1 MMRGDPMQ
9 ARFALDMQGLERLKQ
24 GAARDPGGQLRE
36 AANQFEGLFLHRMI
50 QAMRDAVPRSG
61 LTDSSQMRFYESLY
75 DQQLSQ
81 HLAGRGVGLADQLV
95 AQLSKYVDHGDIARG
110 TPRALPGVAASGA
123 DAAAP
128 EATVA
133 PPPVSG
139 APANRS
145 AAVGPRTDLEAPRP
159 PLRAAANTTP
169 PSGRSAPQAFIDE
182 LLTPARDA
190 ARRTGVPAPLILAQ
204 AALETGWGRHR
215 ITTEDG
221 ADSHNLFGIKAGA
234 DWRGRTTDVT
244 THEYIDGQRVR
255 RVERFR
261 VYDSYQDAFADHG
274 RLLTG
279 NDRYAGV
286 LRAGD
291 TGQAARALQ
300 DGGYATDP
308 AYADK
313 LVRLMDQIGGM
324 TGDARLI
331 AGEAAP
337 TR

>member
-1 MMRGDPMQ
+1 MMGGDPMQ
-9 ARFALDMQGLERLKQ
+9 ARFALDVQGLERLKQ

-95 AQLSKYVDHGDIARG
+95 AQLSKYVDNGDIARG
-110 TPRALPGVAASGA
+110 TPRALPGVPAAASPA
-123 DAAAP
+123 PPAAAP
-128 EATVA
+128 
-133 PPPVSG
+133 
-139 APANRS
+139 ANVTS
-145 AAVGPRTDLEAPRP
+145 AGERTAVDAPRP
-159 PLRAAANTTP
+159 PLRAAANATAP
-169 PSGRSAPQAFIDE
+169 AGRSAPEAFIDE

-291 TGQAARALQ
+291 NGQAARALQ

-324 TGDARLI
+324 TGDQRRI
-331 AGEAAP
+331 AGDAAP
-337 TR
+337 AR

>member
-1 MMRGDPMQ
+1 MINGDPTQ

-95 AQLSKYVDHGDIARG
+95 AQLSKYVDKADIAQG
-110 TPRALPGVAASGA
+110 TPRALPGVSAAG
-123 DAAAP
+123 AAAP
-128 EATVA
+128 SA
-133 PPPVSG
+133 
-139 APANRS
+139 APARP
-145 AAVGPRTDLEAPRP
+145 AADAVERRAVDAPRP
-159 PLRAAANTTP
+159 PLRAAANTP
-169 PSGRSAPQAFIDE
+169 ASAGQSAPEAFINE

-221 ADSHNLFGIKAGA
+221 ADSHNLFGIKAGSG
-234 DWRGRTTDVT
+234 WRGRTTEVT

-279 NDRYAGV
+279 NQRYAGV
-286 LRAGD
+286 AAAAD
-291 TGQAARALQ
+291 PADAARALQ
-300 DGGYATDP
+300 RGGYATDP

-313 LVRLMDQIGGM
+313 LVRLMDQIGAM
-324 TGDARLI
+324 AGDERLI
-331 AGEAAP
+331 AAETTAP
-337 TR
+337 ISAP

>member
-1 MMRGDPMQ
+1 MMGGDSMQ
-9 ARFALDMQGLERLKQ
+9 ARFALDVQGLERLKQ

-95 AQLSKYVDHGDIARG
+95 AQLSKYVDNGDIAQG
-110 TPRALPGVAASGA
+110 TPRALPGVPAAAS
-123 DAAAP
+123 P
-128 EATVA
+128 A
-133 PPPVSG
+133 PPAG
-139 APANRS
+139 APANVTS
-145 AAVGPRTDLEAPRP
+145 AGERTAVDAPRP
-159 PLRAAANTTP
+159 PLRAAANTVAP
-169 PSGRSAPQAFIDE
+169 AGRSAPEAFIDE